1 MLRGTRL
8 RRLNSRGVVATRD
21 QRGGLDIIAST
32 VAAAVYTVM
41 VLRCG
46 PVNLRHYPFSAQED
60 KILAQNWN

>member
-1 MLRGTRL
+1 M
-8 RRLNSRGVVATRD
+8 ATRD

-32 VAAAVYTVM
+32 VAPAVYTVM

-46 PVNLRHYPFSAQED
+46 PVNLRHYPFSAAQED